1 MDNFLDVC
9 EYDTDQIQLQNPTKS
24 YQENNAKEFENS
36 AVLLDSNNLSEKNLD
51 IISTLSE
58 TNIDIVNMSR
68 SENFANIHEQKEI
81 YSENE
86 KSKNALN
93 DTKLTDKKNN
103 ELVVSYGTQTS
114 KQVNNYIKII
124 KTYFRVILFFP
135 EIVSQNVFNVNY

>member
-51 IISTLSE
+51 INLTWSE
-58 TNIDIVNMSR
+58 TNIDILNMSR

-93 DTKLTDKKNN
+93 DTKLSDKNN

-124 KTYFRVILFFP
+124 KKYFRVTPFFL
-135 EIVSQNVFNVNY
+135 